1 MSVELSKQKLALDTV
16 ERALNDQVQYINQD
30 RKILIA
36 GIQAIDKEG
45 RDMLNEHSVLVQEVR
60 AIMKNYS
67 SILNH

>member
-16 ERALNDQVQYINQD
+16 ERALNDQVQSINQD

-45 RDMLNEHSVLVQEVR
+45 RDMLNEHSVLAQEVR

>member
-16 ERALNDQVQYINQD
+16 ERALNDQVQSINQD

-45 RDMLNEHSVLVQEVR
+45 RDMLNEHSALAQEVR